1 MLELKQLRLF
11 VVAAENG
18 GYSKAARSLYTSHST
33 ISRAITE
40 LEKELGV
47 KLVERTNK
55 LHCLTPAGQ
64 LLLEEGKTLLEAA
77 ESLEEK
83 VKEQD
88 AYLK

>member
-11 VVAAENG
+11 VAAAESG
-18 GYSKAARSLYTSHST
+18 GYSKAARNLYTSHST
-33 ISRAITE
+33 VSRAVTG

-55 LHCLTPAGQ
+55 LHYLTPAGQ
-64 LLLEEGKTLLEAA
+64 LLLEEGKVLLKAA
-77 ESLEEK
+77 ENLEEK

-88 AYLK
+88 IY

>member
-11 VVAAENG
+11 VAAAENG

-33 ISRAITE
+33 ISRAITG

-55 LHCLTPAGQ
+55 LHSLTPAGQ
-64 LLLEEGKTLLEAA
+64 LLLEEGKALLKAA
-77 ESLEEK
+77 ENLEEK

-88 AYLK
+88 NY

>member
-11 VVAAENG
+11 VAAVENG

-33 ISRAITE
+33 ISRAITG

-55 LHCLTPAGQ
+55 LHRLTPAGQ
-64 LLLEEGKTLLEAA
+64 LLLEEGKALLKAA
-77 ESLEEK
+77 ENLEDK

-88 AYLK
+88 NY